1 MNKTPIWVKDAIII
15 ILLAYLLFSFVI
27 GTMDCTSWEYSER
40 GFMVAIFVAATIIT
54 QFVRLGNGEYDKK

>member
-15 ILLAYLLFSFVI
+15 IVLSYLAFSFVI

-40 GFMVAIFVAATIIT
+40 SSMMLVNVAGVAIT
-54 QFVRLGNGEYDKK
+54 QFFRGMNGEYDQ